1 MYEVKIIQLAVV
13 DGQSREERFQRVEE
27 YLGRLEKEEKKPALI
42 MLPEV
47 WATGYFNFDRYKAE
61 SEPLLGETYS
71 RLAPWA
77 ETLSCYILAG
87 SIVEKVLPHYY
98 NTTLLIGPGGSLAGA
113 YRKIHL
119 FGYQSEEGKIL
130 TPGNDI
136 YVLKTVYGS
145 WGFSTCYDLRFPEVY
160 REMIETGVDTIF
172 VVAAWPLARLEH
184 WELFN
189 RTRALENLANLVSC
203 NCCGE
208 VKGVKLAGNSMAVDP
223 WGEVVAKAGSGEELV
238 TVKIDPLKTKKI
250 RADFPALADRRIFK
264 SQSL

>member
-119 FGYQSEEGKIL
+119 FGYQSEESKIL
-130 TPGNDI
+130 APGNDI
-136 YVLKTVYGS
+136 YVLKTVYGT

-160 REMIETGVDTIF
+160 REMIEMGVDTIF

-189 RTRALENLANLVSC
+189 RTRALENLAYLVSC

-208 VKGVKLAGNSMAVDP
+208 VKGVKMAGNSMAVDP
-223 WGEVVAKAGSGEELV
+223 WGEVAAKAGFGEELL
-238 TVKIDPLKTKKI
+238 TVKIDPLNTEKI
-250 RADFPALADRRIFK
+250 RSDFPALADRRIFK
-264 SQSL
+264 G